1 MTPTLKGRIQTRIA
15 LFLLIGLPVGLGFGL
30 GMQRVTLAFALL
42 GFALLIGLLLD
53 PFYAYLQARRWDGDW
68 PPLLMLIAGC
78 LEGSILWLIV
88 EAIAAWQIQP
98 FSPFF
103 AISARLFW
111 LMYSTIWFVMFITN
125 LGLLHIFFPYR
136 RFKGGRL
143 WD

>member
-1 MTPTLKGRIQTRIA
+1 MTPTLKGRIQTRIT
-15 LFLLIGLPVGLGFGL
+15 LLLLIGLPVGLGFGL
-30 GMQRVTLAFALL
+30 GMQRVTLAFTLL

-53 PFYAYLQARRWDGDW
+53 PFYAYLQTRRWDGDW
-68 PPLLMLIAGC
+68 PLLLMLIAGC
-78 LEGSILWLIV
+78 LEGSILWLLV

-98 FSPFF
+98 FSAFF

-125 LGLLHIFFPYR
+125 LGILNIFFPYR